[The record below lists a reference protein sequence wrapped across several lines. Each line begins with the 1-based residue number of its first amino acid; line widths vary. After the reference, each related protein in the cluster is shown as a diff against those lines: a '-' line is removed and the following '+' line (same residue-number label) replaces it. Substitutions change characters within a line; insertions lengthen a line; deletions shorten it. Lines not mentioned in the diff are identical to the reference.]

1 MGRQFTAMCE
11 QDYEYETDSGCLS
24 CKVHLKDKEDEKEE
38 DQSLNLL
45 PYIGLSE
52 LKHKSATLR
61 SVVAEF
67 LGTLLLVLVGCGSCM
82 GGDEDNTNVQ
92 IDEQAKIV
100 RISLCFG
107 LTVATL
113 AQTLGHVS
121 GCHVNPAVTLA
132 LTTGRKIGM
141 AKAVLDAVVPKEVR
155 GAGGLG
161 MTTINSEVTT
171 GQAVCIEMLISMILV
186 LVVFAS
192 AADDNNTPTVK
203 GSPPLAIGLSIT
215 TSHMFAVPLTGSSM
229 NPARSLGPAVVL
241 GKYEN
246 HWVYWVGPLLGAVI
260 AAILYQLVFRAQVGG
275 KRRKEV
281 RRVNSKKEFCK
292 MNEETKDLTA
302 NVLARDVINS
312 RTSNGKE
319 LVWIENIDK

>member
-141 AKAVLDAVVPKEVR
+141 AKAVLYIIAQCLGAMAGAAVLDAVVPKKVR

-161 MTTINSEVTT
+161 MTTVNSKVTT
-171 GQAVCIEMLISMILV
+171 GQAVC
-186 LVVFAS
+186 
-192 AADDNNTPTVK
+192 
-203 GSPPLAIGLSIT
+203 
-215 TSHMFAVPLTGSSM
+215 
-229 NPARSLGPAVVL
+229 
-241 GKYEN
+241 
-246 HWVYWVGPLLGAVI
+246 
-260 AAILYQLVFRAQVGG
+260 
-275 KRRKEV
+275 
-281 RRVNSKKEFCK
+281 
-292 MNEETKDLTA
+292 
-302 NVLARDVINS
+302 
-312 RTSNGKE
+312 
-319 LVWIENIDK
+319 